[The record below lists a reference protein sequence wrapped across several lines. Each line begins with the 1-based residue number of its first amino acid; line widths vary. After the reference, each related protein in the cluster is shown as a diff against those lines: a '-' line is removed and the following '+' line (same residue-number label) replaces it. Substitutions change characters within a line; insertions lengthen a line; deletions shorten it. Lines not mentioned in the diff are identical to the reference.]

1 MRRVLSRGLVT
12 SLFFPGRDWQA
23 IQGRPELTPKG
34 LQMSGYNGRRLEL
47 LNRLAS
53 RNVDFTGGRP
63 WTIDPRELRFKHG
76 ETITELKLPYHM
88 GGEDEACVEEAV
100 LGLASN
106 LCKRYD
112 PKMEGADPAPM
123 LLLTGQLKPKTFRTD
138 LFISGSLEKETAS
151 LALAGV
157 PYVDS
162 AILANWLG
170 SEGHGRKFLK
180 WVYGYFEK
188 MLKEEA
194 RSGGE
199 ERTSYIAL
207 LALIN
212 TIRKK
217 KEKAKGLRIKGI
229 PYEKADLATGLVM
242 FLTLSGAL
250 SSFLERLRESE
261 ASYLND
267 DTRLLLVSA
276 LAPKSFLSIPD
287 ALVSSA
293 INPYGINK
301 DTFAALSKVAA
312 GLDEALS
319 IEDMVK
325 ATLKAAG
332 KDPEVSEAVRAQSY
346 INAFRRESL
355 AFLSEFDQPSEAQ
368 SALFETYNEDRLIRS
383 FLSDQKQISD
393 LWAGLE
399 ETRKRYA
406 LDRQRNETVLSF
418 QKFIEGFRKSRFG
431 SLLKR
436 PKRPGEDAA
445 GVIEGYYACV
455 FDDLVESFT
464 GPMRNCLADRRG
476 ELKPGLLVEEYGR
489 GRLYRFSVDDRAV
502 LKGLALEEEGQLF
515 IDMKDFSRRT
525 LKVREIAMAD
535 FMREHFYKPILD
547 AASRY
552 GTGSGVAA
560 DERGIRLANLPGDA
574 AIFSGGVSYLVAL
587 ARDIQQIIRKYREEL
602 LKKLPPKRE
611 EELLDEVHRRFA
623 ARKDDLKRKRAEIN
637 AALARNAAG
646 VEERLAS
653 LGEEEH
659 RLEATYREELETAI
673 KGELEA
679 GLYIAYGAKAET
691 LIIETRQG
699 FSDPVSVSIG
709 GKINEASRGTF
720 RNPLVRAK
728 LERSLE
734 NERAKRGHKG
744 LKYPFNAY
752 IDRVCSV
759 KLPPELDNAFEKLVY
774 SRMAANS
781 KAMAQVLANEFLN
794 DVNRIISGEPFS
806 NLKVISP
813 TADIY
818 NKGEVLSLNALEAY
832 IKEGKGSKWFF
843 RKQVRPEDL
852 HQSIRDEFFFP
863 FEPLDFWFS
872 HEQVKGADKV
882 EAFCKIGEVIF
893 KGFEEATPM
902 PVYEIVNSEGD
913 FFKALMKHHFR
924 EWRDEARKERTA
936 EGV

>member
-1 MRRVLSRGLVT
+1 MYAGASSFEDDAFKGFSAVCPNRK
-12 SLFFPGRDWQA
+12 GRYMD
-23 IQGRPELTPKG
+23 
-34 LQMSGYNGRRLEL
+34 SYSGRRLEL

-53 RNVDFTGGRP
+53 WKMDFFGGKP
-63 WTIDPRELRFKHG
+63 WTIDPRDLRFKHG

-88 GGEDEACVEEAV
+88 GGEDEACIEEAV
-100 LGLASN
+100 FGLASN

-112 PKMEGADPAPM
+112 TKMEGADATPM
-123 LLLTGQLKPKTFRTD
+123 LLHTGALKPKTFRTD

-157 PYVDS
+157 PYIDS
-162 AILANWLG
+162 SILANWLR
-170 SEGHGRKFLK
+170 SDGHGRKFMK
-180 WVYGYFEK
+180 WVSGYFEK
-188 MLKEEA
+188 MMKEEA
-194 RSGGE
+194 RGE
-199 ERTSYIAL
+199 GERTAYLAL

-217 KEKAKGLRIKGI
+217 KEKAKGLRIKGL

-242 FLTLSGAL
+242 FLALRGGLHSTLDRLRDSGA
-250 SSFLERLRESE
+250 SSFSE
-261 ASYLND
+261 
-267 DTRLLLVSA
+267 DTGILLTSA
-276 LAPKSFLSIPD
+276 LVPKSFLSIPATLLSN
-287 ALVSSA
+287 AL
-293 INPYGINK
+293 NPYGINEE
-301 DTFAALSKVAA
+301 TFEAVSKVAA
-312 GLDEALS
+312 GLGGGLG
-319 IEDMVK
+319 IEEMVR
-325 ATLKAAG
+325 AAVKAAG
-332 KDPEVSEAVRAQSY
+332 KDPEVNEAVRAQAC
-346 INAFRRESL
+346 INIFRRESL

-368 SALFETYNEDRLIRS
+368 STLFEIYCEDRLIKN
-383 FLSDQKQISD
+383 FLSDQRHISD
-393 LWAGLE
+393 LWSGLE
-399 ETRKRYA
+399 ETRKMYA
-406 LDRQRNETVLSF
+406 ADRHRNALVLSF
-418 QKFIEGFRKSRFG
+418 QKFLEGFRKSRLG

-436 PKRPGEDAA
+436 ARGPGEEAA
-445 GVIEGYYACV
+445 GVIEGYYACA
-455 FDDLVESFT
+455 FDDLVESYA
-464 GPMRNCLADRRG
+464 GPMRNCLADRRE
-476 ELKPGLLVEEYGR
+476 ELKHSLLVEEYGR
-489 GRLYRFSVDDRAV
+489 GRLYRFSVDDRPV
-502 LKGLALEEEGQLF
+502 LKGLAVEEEGQLF

-547 AASRY
+547 AASKY
-552 GTGSGVAA
+552 GMGSGVGA

-587 ARDIQQIIRKYREEL
+587 ARDIQNIIRKYREEL
-602 LKKLPPKRE
+602 LKKLPPRKE
-611 EELLDEVHRRFA
+611 EELLQEVHGRFA
-623 ARKDDLKRKRAEIN
+623 ARKDELKRKRAGIN
-637 AALARNAAG
+637 AALARNEPG

-659 RLEATYREELETAI
+659 RVEVTYREELETAI

-699 FSDPVSVSIG
+699 FSEPVSVSIG

-728 LERSLE
+728 LERSIE
-734 NERAKRGHKG
+734 NERMRRGNRG

-759 KLPPELDNAFEKLVY
+759 KLPPELDSAFEKLVF
-774 SRMAANS
+774 SKKATNL

-806 NLKVISP
+806 NLKVVSP
-813 TADIY
+813 VADIY

-832 IKEGKGSKWFF
+832 MKEGKGSKWFF
-843 RKQVRPEDL
+843 RKSVMPDEL
-852 HQSIRDEFFFP
+852 HPSIREAFFFP
-863 FEPLDFWFS
+863 FEPLDLWFS
-872 HEQVKGADKV
+872 HEQVKGADRV
-882 EAFCKIGEVIF
+882 EAFCRIGEVIF

-913 FFKALMKHHFR
+913 FFKALMKHHFK
-924 EWRDEARKERTA
+924 EWREEAHSCSLA